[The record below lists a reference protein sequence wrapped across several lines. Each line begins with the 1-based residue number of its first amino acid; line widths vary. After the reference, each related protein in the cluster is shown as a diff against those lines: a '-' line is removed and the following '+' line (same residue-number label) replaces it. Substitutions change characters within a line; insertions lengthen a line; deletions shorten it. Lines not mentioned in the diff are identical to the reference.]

1 MLASRTKSDENLKQ
15 DGFSVGMELNSLL
28 SILLTMASLAESVEF
43 RHLLT
48 FGRFASDFDIA
59 EIKNKNC
66 IIIVI
71 KNKNLKVIV

>member
-28 SILLTMASLAESVEF
+28 SILLAMASLAESVEF

-48 FGRFASDFDIA
+48 FGRFASDFDI
-59 EIKNKNC
+59 EIKNNNFV
-66 IIIVI
+66 IIVI